1 MNRTPFV
8 PFTVRTVSGER
19 LPVPHRDFAWLTPSG
34 RRMFVAIGE
43 DSVEMLDVLMIES
56 IQQPADTL

>member
-8 PFTVRTVSGER
+8 PFTVRTVSGAR
-19 LPVPHRDFAWLTPSG
+19 LPVPHHDFAWLTPSG
-34 RRMFVAIGE
+34 RRMFVAVGE

-56 IQQPADTL
+56 IEQPAEQL